1 MQQILP
7 WLFQASGQPISS
19 LECIAP
25 APNTV
30 LHPTQVIFSS
40 FVFQSP
46 CCILKHCPKP
56 KLFTSTT
63 NNSGR
68 MATRRLMIH
77 ATHFM
82 KFHALEQFHQIPSRS
97 VIYTDEKCKFIILHL
112 NNSTGGAPFAAEFS
126 ASLIAYRL
134 LPGYQNQMK

>member
-1 MQQILP
+1 MLYSEALP
-7 WLFQASGQPISS
+7 KAK
-19 LECIAP
+19 
-25 APNTV
+25 T
-30 LHPTQVIFSS
+30 LHKYHEQERKNGYEQVDDSCHS
-40 FVFQSP
+40 F
-46 CCILKHCPKP
+46 
-56 KLFTSTT
+56 
-63 NNSGR
+63 
-68 MATRRLMIH
+68 RLMIH